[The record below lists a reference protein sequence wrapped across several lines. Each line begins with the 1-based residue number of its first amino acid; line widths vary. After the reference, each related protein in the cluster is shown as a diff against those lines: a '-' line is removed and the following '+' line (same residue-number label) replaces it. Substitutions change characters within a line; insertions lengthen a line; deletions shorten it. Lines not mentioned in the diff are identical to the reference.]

1 MKKKPA
7 ICVVCGGT
15 RRPGTTT
22 FTADVGSGLVVIR
35 KVPALV
41 CTQCGADWIDDR
53 VAARIERVVAEA
65 KAKRSQV
72 EVIALR

>member
-1 MKKKPA
+1 VKKKPA
-7 ICVVCGGT
+7 TCPVCGGT
-15 RRPGTTT
+15 IRPGTTT

-41 CTQCGADWIDDR
+41 CTQCGVDWIDDR

-72 EVIALR
+72 EVIALP